1 MKAALL
7 AVTLLVFLVSATH
20 EVQAQM
26 YAPYGAYPYGGY
38 WGGGNQYR
46 DYALQADPYDQ
57 LHVLHYQ
64 LYLQPYQS
72 YPYQI
77 YQPCCFVGGV
87 IVPGSVA
94 VVRPRPRV
102 FFNPPVMRGR

>member
-1 MKAALL
+1 MKTALMV
-7 AVTLLVFLVSATH
+7 VTLLVLLISGTH

-26 YAPYGAYPYGGY
+26 YAPYGAYPYGAY
-38 WGGGNQYR
+38 WGGNQYQE
-46 DYALQADPYDQ
+46 YALQADPYDQ

-72 YPYQI
+72 YPYQL

-94 VVRPRPRV
+94 VIRPRDRV
-102 FFNPPVMRGR
+102 IFNPPVMRGR